1 MRQPPV
7 PLPDKNLLLPTPRT
21 HIIRQLEAIYGNTE
35 AGYIA
40 DLILEKLTQLPKQE
54 LRNLQPANLSD
65 RQQLLLEEMLEQLQQ
80 HRPVQYVINEA
91 WFQEMP
97 FYVDE
102 RVLIPRPET
111 EELVEWVVKDL
122 KTASGPVLL
131 DIGSGS
137 GCIPISL
144 AKKLPEA
151 IVHSCDISSD
161 AISVA
166 QLNAA
171 HLQAIVHW
179 QVLDFLDPSNW
190 DQLPVPNCIVSNPPY
205 IPQKVAAEMSEH
217 VVKYEPGL
225 ALFVPDTDPYI
236 FYTAIARFAQARC
249 SSGTVIYLEI
259 HEELAKGVQ
268 EALQQ
273 EQLTVVE
280 IRKDMQGKDRMIKA
294 LLP

>member
-1 MRQPPV
+1 MRQPPL

-40 DLILEKLTQLPKQE
+40 DLVLEKLTQLPKQE

-122 KTASGPVLL
+122 KTATAPTIL

-137 GCIPISL
+137 GCIPVSL
-144 AKKLPEA
+144 AKKLPTA
-151 IVHSCDISSD
+151 AVHSCDISSE
-161 AISVA
+161 ALTVA

-171 HLQAIVHW
+171 HLQAIVQWHE
-179 QVLDFLDPSNW
+179 LDFLDATNW
-190 DQLPVPNCIVSNPPY
+190 EKLPVPDCIVSNPPY
-205 IPQKVAAEMSEH
+205 IPKAGAAEMSTH
-217 VVKYEPGL
+217 VVKYEPGI
-225 ALFVPDTDPYI
+225 ALFVPDEDPYL
-236 FYTAIARFAQARC
+236 FYKAIARFAKLRC
-249 SSGTVIYLEI
+249 QPGTIIYLEI
-259 HEELAKGVQ
+259 HEDLAAGVQ
-268 EALQQ
+268 ETLQQ

-280 IRKDMQGKDRMIKA
+280 ISKDMQGKDRMIKA

>member
-1 MRQPPV
+1 MQI
-7 PLPDKNLLLPTPRT
+7 LPTPRT
-21 HIIRQLEAIYGNTE
+21 HIIRQLESIYGNTE

-40 DLILEKLTQLPKQE
+40 DLVLEKLSGMPKRE
-54 LRNLQPANLSD
+54 VRNLQVANLSD
-65 RQQLLLEEMLEQLQQ
+65 QQQLLLEEMLAQLQQ

-122 KTASGPVLL
+122 KTETAPTIL

-144 AKKLPEA
+144 AKKLPA
-151 IVHSCDISSD
+151 AAVHSCDISSD
-161 AISVA
+161 ALSVA

-171 HLQAIVHW
+171 HLEAIIQWHE
-179 QVLDFLDPSNW
+179 LDFLDKGNW
-190 DQLPVPNCIVSNPPY
+190 ERLPVPDCIVSNPPY
-205 IPQKVAAEMSEH
+205 IPKAGAAEMSTH
-217 VVKYEPGL
+217 VVKYEPGI
-225 ALFVPDTDPYI
+225 ALFVPDEDPYL
-236 FYTAIARFAQARC
+236 FYKAIARFAKLRC
-249 SSGTVIYLEI
+249 QPGTIIYLEI
-259 HEELAKGVQ
+259 HEDLAAGVQ
-268 EALQQ
+268 ETLQQ

-280 IRKDMQGKDRMIKA
+280 ISKDMQGKDRMIKA